1 VHTTAETKS
10 VLSRGKYGAYR
21 TSHEAS
27 LRIENMLCVKAK
39 ARHTNIHTC
48 ILHSHT
54 HRHTFTHTQNMHT
67 HAHNRN
73 FCTHSASC
81 SQTKIDISSTLSHD
95 LFSFEYLEQAPQSYP
110 WSYTNPCPIHP
121 MHNTPASSSGL
132 LKELQEDISA
142 ALLPGR
148 ACHPLGLQGI
158 AITHCTVTQT
168 DIKYICD
175 LLEPVTIIR
184 KSSNT
189 PRGHNDKDKDKD
201 DSSNNSK
208 DTNNSKNAA
217 GRPRGLRYL
226 DLGFNR
232 MGCTNCSEVLRAAAR
247 GNLECLDLAG
257 NFSHRGGPFLAA
269 IVETLTANSPVNNN
283 LSGRGD
289 NDDYSSD
296 GGSDDGINNNSNSNY
311 SNSNSNSN
319 SNSGSSSS
327 GNSKVTMKSLSGAS
341 RTPRNTNSSPHDTLS
356 LHLPKHIPLQYTC
369 HLKHLVSPPTPHC
382 AVLHHTTSQ
391 PCTEPPYT

>member
-1 VHTTAETKS
+1 
-10 VLSRGKYGAYR
+10 
-21 TSHEAS
+21 
-27 LRIENMLCVKAK
+27 
-39 ARHTNIHTC
+39 
-48 ILHSHT
+48 
-54 HRHTFTHTQNMHT
+54 
-67 HAHNRN
+67 
-73 FCTHSASC
+73 
-81 SQTKIDISSTLSHD
+81 
-95 LFSFEYLEQAPQSYP
+95 
-110 WSYTNPCPIHP
+110 

-158 AITHCTVTQT
+158 AITHSTVTQT
-168 DIKYICD
+168 DVKYICD

-296 GGSDDGINNNSNSNY
+296 GGSDDGNNNNSNSNY

-319 SNSGSSSS
+319 GGSSSS
-327 GNSKVTMKSLSGAS
+327 GNSKATMKSLSGAS
-341 RTPRNTNSSPHDTLS
+341 RTPRNTNSSPYDTLS

-369 HLKHLVSPPTPHC
+369 HLKHLVSPPTLHC

-391 PCTEPPYT
+391 PSTKPHTILEHHRTSLQHVSVFQYLLISSLSSIIFLSLLLTPHSPHTHHTHTMYFLHATHTHYVPSSNQTHSSYTSLPPPPSP